1 MASSWEEIAN
11 EVVPRG
17 AGPSG
22 GLATGA
28 SRGKK
33 LSAARVLACPPCAP
47 SASLD
52 EALRGTERVCPQ
64 CGPYYY
70 IKRPVSAFDTNF
82 ATLSARL
89 HTALAKAQF
98 AALHSIKPADL
109 LFVDIETTGLSSS
122 TPLFLIGT
130 LSAMSAEEEPQM
142 EFFLARD
149 FDEERAVLSAF
160 HQTARGKSLVTF
172 NGKSFDWPYIE
183 GRSRRHRLP
192 FETPN
197 AHLDLLHHARRVW
210 KPGLPNCRLQTLESH
225 LCGRAREGDVAGS
238 RIPDQYHEFVELH
251 SDTKRGAY
259 LMAPIVYH
267 NALDILTMAELVC
280 LDAETHS

>member
-1 MASSWEEIAN
+1 MASWEDIAN

-17 AGPSG
+17 PRPVG

-28 SRGKK
+28 SRSKK
-33 LSAARVLACPPCAP
+33 LSAARVVACPPCVA

-52 EALRGTERVCPQ
+52 EALCGAARECPHY
-64 CGPYYY
+64 GPYYH
-70 IKRPVSAFDTNF
+70 IKRPVSAFDAGF

-89 HTALAKAQF
+89 HAALAKARF
-98 AALHSIKPADL
+98 AALHGLKPADL

-130 LSAMSAEEEPQM
+130 LGAGSVHDEPQM

-149 FDEERAVLSAF
+149 FDEERAVLNAF
-160 HQTARGKSLVTF
+160 HGVARGKSLVTF

-183 GRSRRHRLP
+183 GRSRRHRLR

-238 RIPDQYHEFVELH
+238 RIPEQYHEFVELH
-251 SDTKRGAY
+251 SDTKRGAH
-259 LMAPIVYH
+259 LLAPIVYH

-280 LDAETHS
+280 LDAERDS

>member
-1 MASSWEEIAN
+1 MASSWEDIAD

-17 AGPSG
+17 ARPG

-28 SRGKK
+28 GRGKK
-33 LSAARVLACPPCAP
+33 LSAARVVACPPCAT

-52 EALRGTERVCPQ
+52 EALSGTERECPQ
-64 CGPYYY
+64 CGPYYH
-70 IKRPVSAFDTNF
+70 IKRPVSAFDAGF

-89 HTALAKAQF
+89 RSALKKARFTAL
-98 AALHSIKPADL
+98 HDSKPDDL

-130 LSAMSAEEEPQM
+130 LGAGSVDEEPQM

-149 FDEERAVLSAF
+149 FDEERAVLNAF
-160 HQTARGKSLVTF
+160 HQVARGKSLITF

-183 GRSRRHRLP
+183 GRSRRHRLR
-192 FETPN
+192 FEEPG

-210 KPGLPNCRLQTLESH
+210 KPGLPNCRLQTLETH

-238 RIPDQYHEFVELH
+238 RIPDQYHKFVEIH
-251 SDTKRGAY
+251 GSSKRGAH
-259 LMAPIVYH
+259 LLAPIVYH

-280 LDAETHS
+280 LDGESGP